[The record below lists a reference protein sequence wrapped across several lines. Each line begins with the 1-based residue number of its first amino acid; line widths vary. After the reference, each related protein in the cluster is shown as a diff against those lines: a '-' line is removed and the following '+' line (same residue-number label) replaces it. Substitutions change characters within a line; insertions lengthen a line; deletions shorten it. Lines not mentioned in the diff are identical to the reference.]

1 MYNVR
6 KVQVVSK
13 SKLVQKKKKTLFF
26 FLFYKKKNA
35 RKIQET
41 DTTFYRLL
49 IVHTIMNILL
59 VCILAALGY
68 VLYLKQG
75 LQDSTDE
82 QIEVSGDETRNRLS
96 WFLLI
101 QMNRTNGKW
110 FQTS

>member
-1 MYNVR
+1 MHV
-6 KVQVVSK
+6 K
-13 SKLVQKKKKTLFF
+13 S
-26 FLFYKKKNA
+26 NEA
-35 RKIQET
+35 

-82 QIEVSGDETRNRLS
+82 QVEVSGDETRNRLS
-96 WFLLI
+96 WLSWLFY
-101 QMNRTNGKW
+101 
-110 FQTS
+110 